1 MSFKFYITSMMNGDI
16 TGTND
21 RELAVNIAL
30 SEDDFVLNVEDN
42 CWILSDG
49 RCLPVKET
57 TMSIYEEDEDE

>member
-1 MSFKFYITSMMNGDI
+1 MMNGDI